1 MLLVTGFVF
10 CKFCIIGMPDFRPP
24 CLCFLNV
31 INYFLLLIKQMCFHQ
46 FLCLYRISAGNGIKQ
61 FPMFLHKIRAL
72 ANIFHIFHAVTIELF
87 AQIIDN
93 RNKAVIVC
101 CAENEPDV
109 NHEAQTDQ
117 FVRRQEQ
124 QRILQE
130 QYGFR

>member
-24 CLCFLNV
+24 FLCFLNV

-72 ANIFHIFHAVTIELF
+72 ANIFHIFRATNNDRLIS
-87 AQIIDN
+87 IIN
-93 RNKAVIVC
+93 NLR
-101 CAENEPDV
+101 E
-109 NHEAQTDQ
+109 Q
-117 FVRRQEQ
+117 FYRYRMEYVKDIRQ
-124 QRILQE
+124 RSNLV
-130 QYGFR
+130 FSSVPLPL

>member
-24 CLCFLNV
+24 FLCFLNV

-72 ANIFHIFHAVTIELF
+72 ANIFHIFHAVTIELL

-101 CAENEPDV
+101 CAENGVMESLIFIYDIENIPILYG
-109 NHEAQTDQ
+109 TDE
-117 FVRRQEQ
+117 V
-124 QRILQE
+124 LMSLT
-130 QYGFR
+130 